1 MEMLSKRIGTNNYFL
16 AVNSALAQLN
26 PNYKKFQEDYNSNDE
41 LVTTKATIDKGLI
54 NKLKGGE
61 KGDFSSFIYKALN
74 IIFTTSLTNNLV
86 IVEDLQYTPN
96 VLDI

>member
-1 MEMLSKRIGTNNYFL
+1 MLSKYRGTNNYFL
-16 AVNSALAQLN
+16 TVNSALAQLN

-41 LVTTKATIDKGLI
+41 LITIKATINKGLI

-61 KGDFSSFIYKALN
+61 KSDSSSSIFKALN
-74 IIFTTSLTNNLV
+74 IVFTTSLTNNLV

>member
-1 MEMLSKRIGTNNYFL
+1 MEMLSKYRGTNNYFL

-26 PNYKKFQEDYNSNDE
+26 PNYKKFQEDYNSDDE

-54 NKLKGGE
+54 DELKGGE
-61 KGDFSSFIYKALN
+61 KGDSSGSIREALN
-74 IIFTTSLTNNLV
+74 IVFTTSLTNDLV
-86 IVEDLQYTPN
+86 IVKDLQYTLN